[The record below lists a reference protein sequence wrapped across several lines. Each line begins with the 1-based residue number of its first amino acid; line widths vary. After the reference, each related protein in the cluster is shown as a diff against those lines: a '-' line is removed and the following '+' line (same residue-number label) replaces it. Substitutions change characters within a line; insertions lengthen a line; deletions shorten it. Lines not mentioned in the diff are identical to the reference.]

1 MARGKKTGQ
10 SEQAERGQEL
20 GLETLQDRSKTSD
33 LAEREAAGDLRVAR
47 FMDMLE
53 GLLLLP

>member
-10 SEQAERGQEL
+10 SEQAERGQKL
-20 GLETLQDRSKTSD
+20 GLETLRDRSKTSD
-33 LAEREAAGDLRVAR
+33 LAGREAAGDLRVAR
-47 FMDMLE
+47 SMDMLE